1 MSGHRNATAD
11 LIADLARRHRVEL
24 TATESDVLARHIS
37 RLAGDDVVLDDV
49 EQTLMSLQRAGHLSR
64 RELVRLQARYLRE
77 SRP

>member
-11 LIADLARRHRVEL
+11 LIADLARRHLVEL

-37 RLAGDDVVLDDV
+37 RLAGDDVVLDDI

>member
-1 MSGHRNATAD
+1 MSGQRNATAD
-11 LIADLARRHRVEL
+11 LIANLARQHRVQL
-24 TATESDVLARHIS
+24 TATESDVLAHHIS
-37 RLAGDDVVLDDV
+37 RLAGDDVVLDDI